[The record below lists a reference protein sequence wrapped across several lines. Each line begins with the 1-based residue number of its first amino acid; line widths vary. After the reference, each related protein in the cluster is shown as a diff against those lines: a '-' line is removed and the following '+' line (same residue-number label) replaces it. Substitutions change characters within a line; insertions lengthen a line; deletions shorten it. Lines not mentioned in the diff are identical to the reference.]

1 MAFPQ
6 TPLDLLAEM
15 QIGGVWTDITGD
27 LYARAPLSIQ
37 RGRQDEGARVD
48 PARASF
54 QLDNRQNKYS
64 PKNPRSAN
72 YGLIGRNTPVRFS
85 VPAAESYLAMAGGP
99 GDMVSTPDHVSL
111 DITGDIDIRIEATA
125 RWQESGPQTL
135 IGKWGADGQRSWI
148 LRFQGGNVFF
158 VWSPTGLSADA
169 INVSWSLPPLPRRA
183 ALRVVLDVDN
193 GSSGRTVTLYSSDSL
208 AGTWTT
214 IGASTATGTTSI
226 FNSSANLEIGP
237 TQVVSALVTRSPFR
251 GRLHRAEVRSGIGGS
266 VVAAPDVR
274 ALSAGTTSWADS
286 AGHTWTVIGASV
298 VTAREYRL
306 YAEVSSWPPRWDES
320 GRDIYVPVEASGI
333 LRRLGQGAKPLSSP
347 LRRRISTLIPP
358 IAYWPME
365 DGRDATQAYSPIAGV
380 APLATTGLDYAAAD
394 TLTGSDPLPK
404 LQASASILG
413 VVPAYASTG
422 EWMVGCVYNWAG
434 PPASITPLLDF
445 TTTGTAQRIV
455 VWVDS
460 TGAYLSGYSAAGGS
474 SLWDIALLTVDYGF
488 FGRWNRLEVT
498 ATQAGPNVTF
508 HLGWVDVNGIRQSGE
523 TTVAATAGIVTGI
536 STVYT
541 ALTEGVA
548 LGHIAVFASSTN
560 AYVNVY
566 EGADNGWLSEHAGAR
581 VLRLC
586 TEEGVPASADEAD
599 TAMGPQKS
607 ATLFSLLGQ
616 CADSDLGILHE
627 DRERL
632 GLSYRARNQLYNQ
645 PISLT
650 LDYAQNGHVAPPLEP
665 VDDDQRVRNDVTVTR
680 EGGSAARAVA
690 TSGPLSVQAPPLGV
704 GTYNEAQTL
713 SLASDAQTADVAG
726 WLLYMGTWDGA
737 RYPTVHI
744 NLAAAPS
751 LIPAV
756 VMLEIGDRIQ
766 IINPPPWLPPG
777 PIDLIVEGYTET
789 IGHPNSWD
797 IVLNCSPAGP
807 WNVAVADVP
816 AYGRADT
823 DGSIL
828 GMDATSSAT
837 TLLVHTTQTVDSSN
851 PRWTQDPAEF
861 PFDVQLGGEIVT
873 ATAAASLAEDT
884 FGRTVAAGGWGT
896 ASDGHPYT
904 VTGGTGSERSVSGGL
919 GLITATSGQT
929 TLRMQTVAETCADT
943 EIRCTVSV
951 NAVATGASM
960 VTSLA
965 MRWSSASS
973 CYRARV
979 EWGVGGAIGLS
990 AVVGSTLIDTS
1001 VSTSLTY
1008 TAGQQFEVR
1017 IRLIGHRILMR
1028 IWPTGTIEP
1037 AGWQL
1042 DRTATSGTITTGQ
1055 VGIGGGAF
1063 SGNTNATTEYRFA
1076 NWTVLSPQRMTVT
1089 RSTNGIVKAQ
1099 AAGTDVRLAQ
1109 PAITSY

>member
-1 MAFPQ
+1 MVFPQ
-6 TPLDLLAEM
+6 TPIDLLAEM

-37 RGRQDEGARVD
+37 RGRQDEGTRVD

-64 PKNPRSAN
+64 PRNPRSAN

-85 VPAAESYLAMAGGP
+85 VPAAETYLAMAGGQ
-99 GDMVSTPDHVSL
+99 GDTVSTPDHASI

-158 VWSPTGLSADA
+158 AWSPTGLSAGA
-169 INVSWSLPPLPRRA
+169 ISASWPLPQLPRRA
-183 ALRVVLDVDN
+183 ALRVTLDVDN
-193 GSSGRTVTLYSSDSL
+193 GAGGRTVTLYSSDSL

-214 IGASTATGTTSI
+214 IGTSTATGTTSI
-226 FNSSANLEIGP
+226 FNSSAALEIGP
-237 TQVVSALVTRSPFR
+237 TQVVSSIVTRPPFR

-274 ALSAGTTSWADS
+274 ALSAGTTSWADM
-286 AGHTWTVIGASV
+286 AGRTWTVAGASAI
-298 VTAREYRL
+298 TAREYRL

-320 GRDIYVPVEASGI
+320 GRDVYVPVEAAGI
-333 LRRLGQGAKPLSSP
+333 LRRLGQGAKPFASP
-347 LRRRISTLIPP
+347 LRRRIPTVGAP

-365 DGRDATQAYSPIAGV
+365 DGRDSTQAYSPIPGV
-380 APLATTGLDYAAAD
+380 APLATTGLDYGAAD

-404 LQASASILG
+404 LTAAASMVG
-413 VVPAYASTG
+413 VVPASAVTG
-422 EWMVGCVYNWAG
+422 QWMVSCVFNWSG
-434 PPASITPLLDF
+434 SPPASITPLLDF
-445 TTTGTAQRIV
+445 TTTGTAQRII

-460 TGAYLSGYSAAGGS
+460 TGAYLSGYSPGGGA

-488 FGRWNRLEVT
+488 FNRWNRLEVT
-498 ATQAGPNVTF
+498 ATQAGGNCTF
-508 HLGWVDVNGIRQSGE
+508 RLGWVDVNTVSQSGE
-523 TTVAATAGIVTGI
+523 ITVAATAGTVTGI

-541 ALTEGVA
+541 PLTEGVA
-548 LGHIAVFASSTN
+548 IGHLGVFPSSSTT
-560 AYVNVY
+560 VY
-566 EGADNGWLSEHAGAR
+566 EGADNGYLGEHAGAR

-586 TEEGVPASADEAD
+586 TEEGVPASADESD
-599 TAMGPQKS
+599 TAMGPQQA
-607 ATLFSLLGQ
+607 ATLLSLLGQ
-616 CADSDLGILHE
+616 CADSDLGVLHE

-632 GLSYRARNQLYNQ
+632 GLSYRARTQFYNQ
-645 PISLT
+645 PVALT
-650 LDYAQNGHVAPPLEP
+650 LDYTQNGHVAPPLEP
-665 VDDDQRVRNDVTVTR
+665 VDDDQRVRNDITITR
-680 EGGSAARAVA
+680 DKGSAARAVA
-690 TSGPLSVQAPPLGV
+690 TTGPLSVQAPPNGV
-704 GTYNEAQTL
+704 GIYNEAQTL
-713 SLASDAQTADVAG
+713 SLASDSQPADIAG

-756 VMLEIGDRIQ
+756 VMLEVGDRIQ
-766 IINPPPWLPPG
+766 IINPPSWLPPG

-797 IVLNCSPAGP
+797 LVLNCSPAGP
-807 WNVAVADVP
+807 WNVAVADVA

-828 GMDATSSAT
+828 GADATSSAT

-851 PRWTQDPAEF
+851 PRWTQDPADL
-861 PFDVQLGGEIVT
+861 PLDVQIGGEAVT
-873 ATAAASLAEDT
+873 ANAITSLAEDT
-884 FGRTVAAGGWGT
+884 FARTVAAGGWGT
-896 ASDGHPYT
+896 ASDGHTYT
-904 VTGGTGSERSVSGGL
+904 LTGGTGAERSVSGGL
-919 GLITATSGQT
+919 GLVTATSGQT

-979 EWGVGGAIGLS
+979 EWGVGGVIGLS

-1001 VSTSLTY
+1001 VTTTY
-1008 TAGQQFEVR
+1008 TYSAGQQYEVR
-1017 IRLIGHRILMR
+1017 VRLIGHRILMR
-1028 IWPTGTIEP
+1028 IWPTGAMEP

-1042 DRTATSGTITTGQ
+1042 DRTATSGLGLITSGQ

-1063 SGNTNATTEYRFA
+1063 SGNTNSVTEYRFA

-1099 AAGTDVRLAQ
+1099 TAGTDVRLAQ